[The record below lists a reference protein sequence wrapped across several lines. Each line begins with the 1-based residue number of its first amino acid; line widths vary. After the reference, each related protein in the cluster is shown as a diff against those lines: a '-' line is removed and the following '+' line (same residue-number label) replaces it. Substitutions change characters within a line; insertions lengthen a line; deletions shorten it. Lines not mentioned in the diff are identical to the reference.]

1 MKALTILSKLEE
13 LINSFGPQ
21 WNLFGVLD
29 DIKALLCELRQE
41 IESTGI
47 Y

>member
-1 MKALTILSKLEE
+1 MKALNLIAELEE

-29 DIKALLCELRQE
+29 KIK
-41 IESTGI
+41 
-47 Y
+47 

>member
-1 MKALTILSKLEE
+1 MKALELLSELEE

-29 DIKALLCELRQE
+29 KIKSLLKDLRAE
-41 IESTGI
+41 IENV
-47 Y
+47 

>member
-1 MKALTILSKLEE
+1 MKALELLSELEE

-29 DIKALLCELRQE
+29 RIKSILKDLRAE
-41 IESTGI
+41 IESI
-47 Y
+47 